1 MLPHILVE
9 KLLEL
14 DECILSVML
23 VNMNGQIVDY
33 KSKYHIPHKAVTT
46 MDHDGMWIRA
56 AYAML
61 DQCTKNFGKIQAFVS
76 LHEKAKLLALP
87 VPNINALLLLTVI
100 PSANTEYI
108 TSKVESLMANPNL
121 ASRFHDDCN
130 DNFIAPDRNWL
141 KR

>member
-1 MLPHILVE
+1 MLPHIIVE

-33 KSKYHIPHKAVTT
+33 KSKYHIPHRAVTT
-46 MDHDGMWIRA
+46 LNHDGMWIRA

-61 DQCTKNFGKIQAFVS
+61 DQCAKNFGKIQAFVS

-87 VPNINALLLLTVI
+87 ISDINALLLLTVI

-108 TSKVESLMANPNL
+108 TAKIESLMANSNL
-121 ASRFHDDCN
+121 TARYQGDCK
-130 DNFIAPDRNWL
+130 DNCIAPDRNWL
-141 KR
+141 I